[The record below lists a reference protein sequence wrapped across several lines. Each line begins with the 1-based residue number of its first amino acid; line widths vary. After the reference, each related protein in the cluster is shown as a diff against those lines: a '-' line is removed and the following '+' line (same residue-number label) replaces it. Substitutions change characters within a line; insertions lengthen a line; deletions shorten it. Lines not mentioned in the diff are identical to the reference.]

1 MNGCVNEWVRLKEG
15 EAEEPMGTFISLEQ
29 SNSQSRGCYVMHTS
43 KLEMEVAEIGPSAE
57 TGEACDAAE
66 AGGDAAARV
75 VRVCSMDPSDQVLS
89 RALAVADDTTVGA
102 LLETYCGARQASDP
116 TFPSAEAWQLVA
128 EDTTSE
134 AMEERHSA
142 LSPEA
147 KALPAARR
155 SSMQLKLR
163 PMSVGQNTDGRWRG
177 WTSGS
182 VCALPGEA
190 LGAGEAVEGNG
201 DESGGARGRGRGGS
215 GGSGGSSGSG
225 DRGGGGDGRETAEEK
240 VTPQGPRQRDSDKAV
255 AGVTLSP
262 SMAPSARAL
271 FDGGGGG
278 GGGEGEGGAGEDRA
292 LGGAGGASGLGGDGG
307 VGRGA
312 SGDRVS
318 DWSMLMASSSTAR
331 DLGHGGSAGGDASA
345 AQRRAIADLPHTAS
359 TVLRQRVLHEPTRAE
374 RRGFTYSSSPSPAKK
389 VWRHLKRR
397 FIKLDMGVQVN
408 G

>member
-1 MNGCVNEWVRLKEG
+1 M
-15 EAEEPMGTFISLEQ
+15 EA
-29 SNSQSRGCYVMHTS
+29 V
-43 KLEMEVAEIGPSAE
+43 

-66 AGGDAAARV
+66 AGGDAAAVHAHMAAPVAPPALPTDPPTDPPTTDPPRPLPVHNSARV

-89 RALAVADDTTVGA
+89 KALAVADDTTVGA

-116 TFPSAEAWQLVA
+116 TFPGAEAWQLVA

-190 LGAGEAVEGNG
+190 LGAGEAVLVEGNG
-201 DESGGARGRGRGGS
+201 DEGGGARGRGGRGD
-215 GGSGGSSGSG
+215 GG
-225 DRGGGGDGRETAEEK
+225 DGGGGGETAEEK
-240 VTPQGPRQRDSDKAV
+240 VTDAAATGTPPSSAPGTPTKRDSDKAVV

-278 GGGEGEGGAGEDRA
+278 GGGGEGGGAGEGRA
-292 LGGAGGASGLGGDGG
+292 LDGAGGASGLGGDGG
-307 VGRGA
+307 GGRGA
-312 SGDRVS
+312 SGDRAA
-318 DWSMLMASSSTAR
+318 DWSMLMASSSTTR
-331 DLGHGGSAGGDASA
+331 DLGLGGSAGGDASA
-345 AQRRAIADLPHTAS
+345 AQRRAIADLPHAAS

-408 G
+408 GFD